1 LNQEA
6 ANQAKPK
13 RSVLIDIDPEF
24 PRDGEDGTS
33 SSHHKYGTKE
43 KGRKSEEDDSL
54 PPEKK
59 IKNSLPHKMANNSR
73 KDAGSGLKTKR
84 LAPLSAIEKEKALR
98 RAYAFKSENPFFVIA
113 IQPAYVCSG
122 ANMVYFQN
130 RAVHQPAQVARA
142 HFFCLNLDRYRKK
155 LRESCLPFCS
165 RLYIFGSHSF
175 YWNNGI
181 FLYVLLLSFN

>member
-1 LNQEA
+1 MVKMARQVHTINME
-6 ANQAKPK
+6 PK
-13 RSVLIDIDPEF
+13 N
-24 PRDGEDGTS
+24 
-33 SSHHKYGTKE
+33 
-43 KGRKSEEDDSL
+43 KGEEDDSL

-59 IKNSLPHKMANNSR
+59 IKKPLPNKMVNNSK

-98 RAYAFKSENPFFVIA
+98 RAHAFKSENPVFVIA

-122 ANMVYFQN
+122 ANMVCFQN
-130 RAVHQPAQVARA
+130 RAVHQPVQVAHA

-175 YWNNGI
+175 YWNNGV
-181 FLYVLLLSFN
+181 FLYVLSLSFN